1 MVRYYDKYIRFDWAM
16 KRLLRNKT
24 NHAVLEGL
32 LLSLLGRK
40 VTIKHFLE
48 SEGNQ
53 EEALDKYNRVDMLA
67 EDENGE
73 LIIIEIQNN
82 HEITYFHRMLY
93 GVSKAITEYIDKGDS
108 YDRVR
113 KVYSIN
119 IVYFELGQ
127 GKDYVYHGK
136 TQFKGLHEP
145 HDLLKL
151 SARQSEKF
159 LGIKETNVEKRE
171 DAGELFPEYYILRVN
186 DFDKVATTPLDEW
199 IEFLKTGKI
208 DDNTQAAGLTE
219 AREQLRVDS
228 LPDKD
233 RRAYDRYME
242 SVRHMRSLFD
252 TSRDDGYCEGRIE
265 GWTEGWEKGHTE
277 GRAEGWK
284 KGRAEGMEKGRAE
297 GMEKGRAEGMEKG
310 RTERSMEIARQL
322 KAMGIPDSQ
331 IAQATGL
338 PLTDISEIR

>member
-1 MVRYYDKYIRFDWAM
+1 MERHFEKYIRFDWAM
-16 KRLLRNKT
+16 KRLLRNKA

-32 LLSLLGRK
+32 LLSLLSK
-40 VTIKHFLE
+40 KITIKHFLE

-53 EEALDKYNRVDMLA
+53 EDMLDKYNRVDMLA
-67 EDENGE
+67 EDEDGE
-73 LIIIEIQNN
+73 LIIVEIQNN

-93 GVSKAITEYIDKGDS
+93 GVSKAVTDYIEKGDS
-108 YDRVR
+108 YDKVR

-136 TQFKGLHEP
+136 TEFKGLHEP

-159 LGIKETNVEKRE
+159 LGVKEGNVRE
-171 DAGELFPEYYILRVN
+171 RQDAGDLFPEYYILRVN

-199 IEFLKTGKI
+199 IDFLKTGNI
-208 DDNTQAAGLTE
+208 SDDTQAAGLAE
-219 AREQLRVDS
+219 ARNRLRIDS

-233 RRAYDRYME
+233 RRIYERYME

-252 TSRDDGYCEGRIE
+252 TSHDDGYS
-265 GWTEGWEKGHTE
+265 E
-277 GRAEGWK
+277 GRALGH
-284 KGRAEGMEKGRAE
+284 AEGMEE
-297 GMEKGRAEGMEKG
+297 GMAKGIEEG
-310 RTERSMEIARQL
+310 RTERSKEIAKQL
-322 KAMGIPDSQ
+322 KAMGLSDEQ

-338 PLTDISEIR
+338 RSI

>member
-1 MVRYYDKYIRFDWAM
+1 MALYYDKYVRFDWAM

-32 LLSLLGRK
+32 LLSLIGK
-40 VTIKHFLE
+40 KIVIKHFLE

-53 EEALDKYNRVDMLA
+53 EDLLDKYNRVDILA
-67 EDENGE
+67 EDEDGE
-73 LIIIEIQNN
+73 LIIIEIQNS

-108 YDRVR
+108 YDKVR
-113 KVYSIN
+113 KIYSIN

-136 TQFKGLHEP
+136 TEFKGLHAP

-151 SARQSEKF
+151 SAKQSAKF
-159 LGIKETNVEKRE
+159 LGIDEVDFEKRK

-186 DFDKVATTPLDEW
+186 DFDKIATTPLDEW

-208 DDNTQAAGLTE
+208 DDNTKAAGLAE
-219 AREQLRVDS
+219 ARQQLRVDS
-228 LPDKD
+228 LPDKE
-233 RRAYDRYME
+233 RKAYERYME

-252 TSRDDGYCEGRIE
+252 TSHDDGYTEGHAEGRAAGILE
-265 GWTEGWEKGHTE
+265 GRAAGLVE
-277 GRAEGWK
+277 GRAE
-284 KGRAEGMEKGRAE
+284 
-297 GMEKGRAEGMEKG
+297 
-310 RTERSMEIARQL
+310 RSLEIAKQL
-322 KAMGIPDSQ
+322 KAMGMSREQ
-331 IAQATGL
+331 IMQATGL
-338 PLTDISEIR
+338 QESDIQNL

>member
-1 MVRYYDKYIRFDWAM
+1 MERYYDKYIRFDWAM

-32 LLSLLGRK
+32 LYSLMGK
-40 VTIKHFLE
+40 KMTIKRFLE

-53 EEALDKYNRVDMLA
+53 EDFLDKYNRVDMLA
-67 EDENGE
+67 EDEDGE
-73 LIIIEIQNN
+73 LIIIEIQNS

-113 KVYSIN
+113 KVYSVN

-136 TQFKGLHEP
+136 TEFKGLHEP

-159 LGIKETNVEKRE
+159 LGIKEADVEERE
-171 DAGELFPEYYILRVN
+171 DAGGLFPEYYILRVN

-208 DDNTQAAGLTE
+208 NDNTQAAGLTE

-228 LPDKD
+228 LPDQD

-252 TSRDDGYCEGRIE
+252 TSRDDGYSEGRAEGRMEGIIE
-265 GWTEGWEKGHTE
+265 GRAEGRAEGRTE
-277 GRAEGWK
+277 GRAE
-284 KGRAEGMEKGRAE
+284 
-297 GMEKGRAEGMEKG
+297 
-310 RTERSMEIARQL
+310 RSLEIARQL
-322 KAMGIPDSQ
+322 KAMGMSDNQ

-338 PLTDISEIR
+338 SLSAISEDLI

>member
-1 MVRYYDKYIRFDWAM
+1 MERYYDKYIRFDWAM

-32 LLSLLGRK
+32 LYSLMGRK
-40 VTIKHFLE
+40 MTIKRFLE

-53 EEALDKYNRVDMLA
+53 EDFLDKYNRVDMLA
-67 EDENGE
+67 EDEDGE
-73 LIIIEIQNN
+73 LIIIEIQNS

-108 YDRVR
+108 YERVR
-113 KVYSIN
+113 KVYSVN

-136 TQFKGLHEP
+136 TEFKGLHEP

-159 LGIKETNVEKRE
+159 LGIKEADVEKCE
-171 DAGELFPEYYILRVN
+171 DAGGLFPEYYILRVN

-199 IEFLKTGKI
+199 IEFLKTGRIK
-208 DDNTQAAGLTE
+208 DNTQTAGLTE

-228 LPDKD
+228 LPDRD
-233 RRAYDRYME
+233 RRVYDRYME

-252 TSRDDGYCEGRIE
+252 TSHDDGYCEGRADGRME
-265 GWTEGWEKGHTE
+265 GIIE
-277 GRAEGWK
+277 GRAE
-284 KGRAEGMEKGRAE
+284 
-297 GMEKGRAEGMEKG
+297 G

-322 KAMGIPDSQ
+322 KTMGLSDSQ

-338 PLTDISEIR
+338 SLSAISEI

>member
-1 MVRYYDKYIRFDWAM
+1 MRLQKGYGIMERHYEKYIRFDWAM

-32 LLSLLGRK
+32 LYSLLGRK
-40 VTIKHFLE
+40 LAIKHFLE

-53 EEALDKYNRVDMLA
+53 EEMLDKYNRVDMLA
-67 EDENGE
+67 EAEDGE
-73 LIIIEIQNN
+73 LVIIEIQNS

-108 YDRVR
+108 YDHVR

-127 GKDYVYHGK
+127 GMDYVYHGK
-136 TQFKGLHEP
+136 TEFKGLHEP

-159 LGIKETNVEKRE
+159 LGITETDVEKRK
-171 DAGELFPEYYILRVN
+171 DAGGLFPEYYILRVN

-208 DDNTQAAGLTE
+208 DDNTRAAGLAE
-219 AREQLRVDS
+219 AREQLRIDA
-228 LPDKD
+228 LPDRE

-242 SVRHMRSLFD
+242 SVRHMRSLFY
-252 TSRDDGYCEGRIE
+252 TSRDDGYS
-265 GWTEGWEKGHTE
+265 E
-277 GRAEGWK
+277 GRAEGRAEGLVEGRIA
-284 KGRAEGMEKGRAE
+284 GRAEGKEE
-297 GMEKGRAEGMEKG
+297 G
-310 RTERSMEIARQL
+310 RTERAVEIARQL
-322 KAMGIPDSQ
+322 KAMGLSDGQ

-338 PLTDISEIR
+338 PLSAIPEI